1 MADNN
6 IELFLS
12 ELDATFDAVLA
23 RDEAEAAADLGHALS
38 QETPLARRVQGA
50 PRALLIRPGKLPAP
64 ITVVARDY
72 VAIDWPEVTLVPLQK
87 AVVRLGRGGDKVE
100 PRHRRTSALLV
111 GTLRHLSRQRATVKV
126 STHGDVYEGKI
137 GRAAPDHLS
146 LITCR
151 GEVLIPLEQVREIQI
166 NLEGS
171 ADDL

>member
-23 RDEAEAAADLGHALS
+23 RDEAEAAADLAHALS
-38 QETPLARRVQGA
+38 QETPLARRVQAA
-50 PRALLIRPGKLPAP
+50 PRALLIRPGRLPAP

-72 VAIDWPEVTLVPLQK
+72 VAIDWPELTLVPLDK
-87 AVVRLGRGGDKVE
+87 AIVRLGKGHDESGS
-100 PRHRRTSALLV
+100 RHRRTSALLV
-111 GTLRHLSRQRATVKV
+111 GTLRHLSRKGAEVRI
-126 STHGDVYEGKI
+126 STPDDVYEGNI

-146 LITCR
+146 LITSR
-151 GEVLIPLEQVREIQI
+151 GEVLISLEQVREIQI

-171 ADDL
+171 VDDL